1 MWGLAPIGAAL
12 KRAAGEPSTPS
23 ESRGALL
30 ELGPAA
36 PLAAG
41 RLCCSRRSR
50 VLPARVKDKTA
61 HPILTVT
68 YLRKPIKQIAA
79 AEELGL
85 SYSTYRRRHA
95 EAVTRLTEILW
106 QRAVSPSS

>member
-1 MWGLAPIGAAL
+1 VQQVSLQPRL
-12 KRAAGEPSTPS
+12 
-23 ESRGALL
+23 SRGAPSSNSGRRPPCRGQALL
-30 ELGPAA
+30 QSAIEG
-36 PLAAG
+36 LAREG
-41 RLCCSRRSR
+41 Q
-50 VLPARVKDKTA
+50 DKTA

-106 QRAVSPSS
+106 QRAVSPSN